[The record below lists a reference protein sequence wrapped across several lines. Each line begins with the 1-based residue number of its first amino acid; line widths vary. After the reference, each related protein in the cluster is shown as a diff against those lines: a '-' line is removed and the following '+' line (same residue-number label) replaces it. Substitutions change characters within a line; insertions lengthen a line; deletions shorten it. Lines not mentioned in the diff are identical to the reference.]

1 MWSARKTA
9 IWLVFFAV
17 ERILTAQIPLLSHR
31 EDLDFYNSHF
41 GDDLVQW
48 DLDEPHAVNATSNLV
63 FETANSL
70 LQHWAN
76 TRYRIGRLQQL
87 GSKSYHLTFMHLYIV
102 QVTQLSRG
110 LFQ

>member
-1 MWSARKTA
+1 MRFASKSA
-9 IWLVFFAV
+9 IWLVFFTV
-17 ERILTAQIPLLSHR
+17 ERILTAQIPLSHR
-31 EDLDFYNSHF
+31 EDLEYLDFYNSHF

-76 TRYRIGRLQQL
+76 TRYRIGRSQ
-87 GSKSYHLTFMHLYIV
+87 
-102 QVTQLSRG
+102 
-110 LFQ
+110 